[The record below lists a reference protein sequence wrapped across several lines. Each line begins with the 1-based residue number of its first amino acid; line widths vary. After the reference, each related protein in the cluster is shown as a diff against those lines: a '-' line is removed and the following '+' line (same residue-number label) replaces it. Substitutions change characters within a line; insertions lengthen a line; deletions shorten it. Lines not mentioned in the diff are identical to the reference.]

1 MDQTIMIGDIEES
14 NLFDDLKDNKEY
26 ESDKVNLL
34 KKKLSEMQ
42 TKHKAEI
49 DAINLEQV
57 TYKRIIQQMLKKLK
71 QQQSV
76 IHEQENELKTIKYL

>member
-76 IHEQENELKTIKYL
+76 IHE

>member
-1 MDQTIMIGDIEES
+1 MIGDIEES

-76 IHEQENELKTIKYL
+76 IHE